1 MGGLTSLTGGGG
13 MSAGSSATN
22 GDFGADSSYKV
33 GNMNFGMGGSNN
45 NQLMILGGIAL
56 VALLLWKKK

>member
-1 MGGLTSLTGGGG
+1 MGGIGAGG

-33 GNMNFGMGGSNN
+33 GNMTFGAVGANSSN
-45 NQLMILGGIAL
+45 NQLLVIGAIAL
-56 VALLLWKKK
+56 IGFMLWKKK